1 MSELL
6 SAIGFR
12 ASAGNRLVRKLIPLA
27 LVLSLLLPPVCAAH
41 VGSPDVYFQ
50 GNAGPY
56 HLVVMIRTPQMIP
69 GVAEFEIRS
78 DTPGIREIKIVPL
91 YIVGE
96 GSKYPP
102 PPDIV
107 KPIAG
112 DPQFFAG
119 KLWLMGSGSWQVRI
133 EADGDKGSGTVAV
146 PVPAYA
152 RNTLAMQRGLG
163 ILLFGLMLLL
173 VVAIVSIVGAAKREG
188 QLQSGEQ
195 PTARQKRGARLVM
208 AATLLAVIGIL
219 ALGNMWW
226 RVSAANRADRM
237 IYVAPKLG
245 VTLDPTG
252 RMNLEIGDSKWHSG
266 RAEIVGTALIPDHG
280 HLMHLFLV
288 REPAMDRFYH
298 LHPDRTGTMT
308 FAEDLPPIASG
319 HYKAFADIVRASG
332 FPDTL
337 VADIDI
343 PDLSGKPLAG
353 DDAEATAPALM
364 DSTQSSTIAPLANGA
379 RMIWERDSTPLV
391 SDRLLWFKFRVEDA
405 NGKPATDLEPY
416 MGMAGH
422 AEFIRSDFSV
432 FAHVHPDGSIPM
444 AAYDLAEATLGANSG
459 NSDSRETQ
467 PGNMPRMA
475 MMSPNSIPA
484 SPEVSFPYGF
494 PKPGLYRIFIQVKR
508 AGKIETGVF
517 DANVN

>member
-1 MSELL
+1 M
-6 SAIGFR
+6 
-12 ASAGNRLVRKLIPLA
+12 LIFVLA
-27 LVLSLLLPPVCAAH
+27 FAPDCAAH

-50 GNAGPY
+50 GDAGPY
-56 HLVVMIRTPQMIP
+56 HLVVMVRTPQMIP
-69 GVAEFEIRS
+69 GVAEIEIRS
-78 DTPGIREIKIVPL
+78 DTPGIREVKIVPL

-102 PPDIV
+102 PPDV
-107 KPIAG
+107 VNPVAG
-112 DPQFFAG
+112 DSQFFAG
-119 KLWLMGSGSWQVRI
+119 KLWLMASGSWQVRI

-146 PVPAYA
+146 PVPAFA

-173 VVAIVSIVGAAKREG
+173 VTAIVSIVGAAKREG
-188 QLQSGEQ
+188 ALKAGEQ
-195 PTARQKRGARLVM
+195 PTPRQKLAARLVM
-208 AATLLAVIGIL
+208 GATLVIVVGIL

-226 RVSAANRADRM
+226 NVSAASRAGQM

-245 VTLDPTG
+245 VKLDPAG
-252 RMNLEIGDSKWHSG
+252 RMNLEIGESKWHS
-266 RAEIVGTALIPDHG
+266 RRTEVVGTALIPDHG

-288 REPAMDRFYH
+288 RAPAMDRFYH

-308 FAEDLPPIASG
+308 FDEDLPPMASG
-319 HYKAFADIVRASG
+319 HYMIFADIVRASG

-337 VADIDI
+337 VAEMDV
-343 PDLSGKPLAG
+343 PELAGKPLAG
-353 DDAEATAPALM
+353 DDAEATAPVLSGAA
-364 DSTQSSTIAPLANGA
+364 QSSTAAPLSNGA
-379 RMIWERDSTPLV
+379 RMIWERDSAPLI

-444 AAYDLAEATLGANSG
+444 AAFNLAEATFGSTTSPNQSAAPEMSG
-459 NSDSRETQ
+459 
-467 PGNMPRMA
+467 MA
-475 MMSPNSIPA
+475 MAGMTSPHA
-484 SPEVSFPYGF
+484 SSEVSFPYGF
-494 PKPGLYRIFIQVKR
+494 PKPGLYRIFVQVKR
-508 AGKIETGVF
+508 AGKVETGVF

>member
-1 MSELL
+1 
-6 SAIGFR
+6 
-12 ASAGNRLVRKLIPLA
+12 VKKLIPLA
-27 LVLSLLLPPVCAAH
+27 LVLSLLVAPVCAAH

-50 GNAGPY
+50 GDAGPY

-91 YIVGE
+91 YIAGE
-96 GSKYPP
+96 GSKFPP

-107 KPIAG
+107 KSVAG
-112 DPQFFAG
+112 DPQLFAG

-146 PVPAYA
+146 PVSAYA

-163 ILLFGLMLLL
+163 ILLFGLMSLL

-188 QLQSGEQ
+188 QLQPGELLT
-195 PTARQKRGARLVM
+195 PRQKRRARLVM
-208 AATLLAVIGIL
+208 AATLLAVVGIL
-219 ALGNMWW
+219 VLGNMWW
-226 RVSAANRADRM
+226 RVSAANRAERM

-245 VTLDPTG
+245 VTLDPAG
-252 RMNLEIGDSKWHSG
+252 RMNLEIGDSKWHSS
-266 RAEIVGTALIPDHG
+266 RTEIVGTVLIPDHG

-298 LHPDRTGTMT
+298 LHPERTGTMT
-308 FAEDLPPIASG
+308 FTDDLPAVEGG
-319 HYKAFADIVRASG
+319 HYKIFADIVRASG

-337 VADIDI
+337 VAVMDLPNI
-343 PDLSGKPLAG
+343 PGKPLAG
-353 DDAEATAPALM
+353 DDSAESGPAIG
-364 DSTQSSTIAPLANGA
+364 DAARSGTISPLSNGA
-379 RMIWERDSTPLV
+379 HMIWERDSTPLV
-391 SDRLLWFKFRVEDA
+391 SNRLTWFKFRVVDA
-405 NGKPATDLEPY
+405 AGKLASDLEPY

-444 AAYDLAEATLGANSG
+444 AAFSLAEATLGANS
-459 NSDSRETQ
+459 DSSQAPAETMPGMVMMKARETAA
-467 PGNMPRMA
+467 P
-475 MMSPNSIPA
+475 S
-484 SPEVSFPYGF
+484 EVAFPYGF
-494 PKPGLYRIFIQVKR
+494 PKPGLYRIFVQVKR

>member
-1 MSELL
+1 VKHFILL
-6 SAIGFR
+6 
-12 ASAGNRLVRKLIPLA
+12 V
-27 LVLSLLLPPVCAAH
+27 LVLSIALAPVCAAH

-50 GNAGPY
+50 GDAGPY

-96 GSKYPP
+96 GSKFPP

-107 KPIAG
+107 NPSAG

-163 ILLFGLMLLL
+163 FLLFGLMLLL
-173 VVAIVSIVGAAKREG
+173 VIAIVSIVGAAKREG

-195 PTARQKRGARLVM
+195 PTPRQKRGARLVM
-208 AATLLAVIGIL
+208 AAALVAVVGIL

-252 RMNLEIGDSKWHSG
+252 RMNLEIGDSKWHSS
-266 RAEIVGTALIPDHG
+266 RADIVGTALIPDHG

-298 LHPDRTGTMT
+298 LHPDRSGAMT
-308 FAEDLPPIASG
+308 FTDDLPPIPAG
-319 HYKAFADIVRASG
+319 HYKVFADIVRASG

-337 VADIDI
+337 VADVDL
-343 PDLSGKPLAG
+343 PDLPGKPLAG
-353 DDAEATAPALM
+353 DDAAANAPSLAE
-364 DSTQSSTIAPLANGA
+364 SAQPNTIAPLSNGA
-379 RMIWERDSTPLV
+379 RMIWERDATPLV
-391 SDRLLWFKFRVEDA
+391 SDRLLWFKFRVEDVG
-405 NGKPATDLEPY
+405 GKPATDLEPY

-444 AAYDLAEATLGANSG
+444 AAYTLAEATLGANS
-459 NSDSRETQ
+459 SLDKAPAEDM
-467 PGNMPRMA
+467 PGMA
-475 MMSPNSIPA
+475 MMRSSGTPMPSD
-484 SPEVSFPYGF
+484 VSFPYGF

-508 AGKIETGVF
+508 AGRIETGVF

>member
-1 MSELL
+1 MKK
-6 SAIGFR
+6 F
-12 ASAGNRLVRKLIPLA
+12 IPVV
-27 LVLSLLLPPVCAAH
+27 LVLSMALAPVCAAH

-50 GNAGPY
+50 GDAGPY

-102 PPDIV
+102 PPDVV
-107 KPIAG
+107 KPAAG

-173 VVAIVSIVGAAKREG
+173 VTAIVSIVGAAKREG

-195 PTARQKRGARLVM
+195 PTPRQKRGARFVM
-208 AATLLAVIGIL
+208 AATLLAVVGIL

-245 VTLDPTG
+245 VTIDPAG
-252 RMNLEIGDSKWHSG
+252 RMNLEIGDSRWHSS

-298 LHPDRTGTMT
+298 LHPNRTGAT
-308 FAEDLPPIASG
+308 FADDLPPIAG
-319 HYKAFADIVRASG
+319 GRYKVFADIVRASG

-337 VADIDI
+337 VAEIDV
-343 PDLSGKPLAG
+343 PDLSGKPLTG
-353 DDAEATAPALM
+353 DDAEASAPALTG
-364 DSTQSSTIAPLANGA
+364 STQSSTIAPLSNGG
-379 RMIWERDSTPLV
+379 RMIWERDSAPLV
-391 SDRLLWFKFRVEDA
+391 SDRLLWFRFRVEDA

-444 AAYDLAEATLGANSG
+444 AAYNLAEASLSGDSNSAQAR
-459 NSDSRETQ
+459 NE
-467 PGNMPRMA
+467 NMPGMEMTKVSA
-475 MMSPNSIPA
+475 TSMPSG
-484 SPEVSFPYGF
+484 VSFPYGF
-494 PKPGLYRIFIQVKR
+494 PKPGLYRIFVQVKR

>member
-1 MSELL
+1 M
-6 SAIGFR
+6 
-12 ASAGNRLVRKLIPLA
+12 LIFMLA
-27 LVLSLLLPPVCAAH
+27 FAPVCAAH

-50 GNAGPY
+50 GDAGPY
-56 HLVVMIRTPQMIP
+56 HLVVMVRTPQMIP
-69 GVAEFEIRS
+69 GVAEIEIRS
-78 DTPGIREIKIVPL
+78 DTPGIREVKIVPL

-102 PPDIV
+102 PPDVINAV
-107 KPIAG
+107 AG

-119 KLWLMGSGSWQVRI
+119 KLWLMASGSWQVRI

-146 PVPAYA
+146 PVPAFA
-152 RNTLAMQRGLG
+152 RSTLAMQRGLG

-188 QLQSGEQ
+188 ALKAGEQ
-195 PTARQKRGARLVM
+195 PTPRQKLAARLVM
-208 AATLLAVIGIL
+208 GATLVIVVGIL
-219 ALGNMWW
+219 ALGNLWW
-226 RVSAANRADRM
+226 NVSASSRATQM

-245 VTLDPTG
+245 VKLDPAG
-252 RMNLEIGDSKWHSG
+252 RMNLEIGESKWHSL
-266 RAEIVGTALIPDHG
+266 RTEVVGTGLIPDHG

-288 REPAMDRFYH
+288 RAPAMDRFYH

-308 FAEDLPPIASG
+308 FDEDLPPMASG
-319 HYKAFADIVRASG
+319 HYKIFADIVRASG

-337 VADIDI
+337 VAEIDV
-343 PDLSGKPLAG
+343 PELTGKPMAG
-353 DDAEATAPALM
+353 DDAEASAPVLAGAA
-364 DSTQSSTIAPLANGA
+364 QSSTVAPLSNGA
-379 RMIWERDSTPLV
+379 RMIWERDSAPLV

-444 AAYDLAEATLGANSG
+444 AAFNLAEATLGSTTSPNQSPAP
-459 NSDSRETQ
+459 EM
-467 PGNMPRMA
+467 PGMA
-475 MMSPNSIPA
+475 MAGMTSPHA
-484 SPEVSFPYGF
+484 SSEVSFPYGF
-494 PKPGLYRIFIQVKR
+494 PRPGVYRIFVQVKR
-508 AGKIETGVF
+508 AGIIETGAF

>member
-1 MSELL
+1 MKSL
-6 SAIGFR
+6 
-12 ASAGNRLVRKLIPLA
+12 P
-27 LVLSLLLPPVCAAH
+27 LSLLILLLAVPISAH

-56 HLVVMIRTPQMIP
+56 HLVVMVRTPQMIP
-69 GVAEFEIRS
+69 GVAEIEIRS
-78 DTPGIREIKIVPL
+78 DTPGIREAKIVPL

-102 PPDIV
+102 PPDV
-107 KPIAG
+107 LNPVTG

-119 KLWLMGSGSWQVRI
+119 KLWLMASGSWQVRI
-133 EADGDKGSGTVAV
+133 EADGDKGSGSVAV
-146 PVPAYA
+146 PVPAFA

-188 QLQSGEQ
+188 GLKAGEQ
-195 PTARQKRGARLVM
+195 PTPRQKVAARLVM
-208 AATLLAVIGIL
+208 GATLVIVAGIL

-226 RVSAANRADRM
+226 NVSAASRADQM

-245 VTLDPTG
+245 VKLDPAG
-252 RMNLEIGDSKWHSG
+252 RVNLEIGESKWHSR
-266 RAEIVGTALIPDHG
+266 RAEVVGTALIPDHG

-288 REPAMDRFYH
+288 RAPAMDRFYH
-298 LHPDRTGTMT
+298 LHPDRTGAMT
-308 FAEDLPPIASG
+308 FDEYLPPMASG
-319 HYKAFADIVRASG
+319 HYKMFADIVRASG

-337 VADIDI
+337 VAEVDV
-343 PDLSGKPLAG
+343 PELTGKPLAG
-353 DDAEATAPALM
+353 DDAEASASGLAG
-364 DSTQSSTIAPLANGA
+364 DARSSTVASLLNGA
-379 RMIWERDSTPLV
+379 RMIWERGSAPLV

-405 NGKPATDLEPY
+405 DGRPAMDLEPY

-444 AAYDLAEATLGANSG
+444 AAFNLAEATLSSTTSPN
-459 NSDSRETQ
+459 Q
-467 PGNMPRMA
+467 PAAPEMPGMA
-475 MMSPNSIPA
+475 MSGMSSSHA
-484 SPEVSFPYGF
+484 SAEVSFPYGF
-494 PKPGLYRIFIQVKR
+494 PKPGLYRIFVQVKR
-508 AGKIETGVF
+508 GGKIETGVF
-517 DANVN
+517 DASVN

>member
-1 MSELL
+1 VKNFILL
-6 SAIGFR
+6 
-12 ASAGNRLVRKLIPLA
+12 V
-27 LVLSLLLPPVCAAH
+27 LVLSMALAPVCAAH

-50 GNAGPY
+50 GEAGPY

-91 YIVGE
+91 YIAGE

-107 KPIAG
+107 NPAAG

-163 ILLFGLMLLL
+163 ILLFGLMSLL
-173 VVAIVSIVGAAKREG
+173 VIAIVSIVGAAKREG
-188 QLQSGEQ
+188 QLPSGEQ
-195 PTARQKRGARLVM
+195 PTPRQKRSAHLMM
-208 AATLLAVIGIL
+208 AAALVAVVGIL

-245 VTLDPTG
+245 VTLDSNG
-252 RMNLEIGDSKWHSG
+252 RMNLEIGDSKWHSS

-298 LHPDRTGTMT
+298 LHPDRSGAMT
-308 FAEDLPPIASG
+308 FTDDLPPIAGG
-319 HYKAFADIVRASG
+319 HYKVFADIVRASG

-337 VADIDI
+337 VADVDL
-343 PDLSGKPLAG
+343 PDLPGKPLAG
-353 DDAEATAPALM
+353 DDAEA
-364 DSTQSSTIAPLANGA
+364 IAPPLTESAQPNTGAPLSNGA

-405 NGKPATDLEPY
+405 GGKPVTDLEPY

-422 AEFIRSDFSV
+422 AEFVRSDFSV

-444 AAYDLAEATLGANSG
+444 AAYTLAEATLGANS
-459 NSDSRETQ
+459 SPDKSPAEDM
-467 PGNMPRMA
+467 PGMA
-475 MMSPNSIPA
+475 MTKA
-484 SPEVSFPYGF
+484 SSTSGPSEVSFPYGF
-494 PKPGLYRIFIQVKR
+494 PKPGLYRIFVQVKR

>member
-1 MSELL
+1 VKNFILL
-6 SAIGFR
+6 M
-12 ASAGNRLVRKLIPLA
+12 
-27 LVLSLLLPPVCAAH
+27 LVLSMALAPVCAAH

-50 GNAGPY
+50 GDAGPY

-78 DTPGIREIKIVPL
+78 ETPGIREIKIVPL
-91 YIVGE
+91 YIAGE

-107 KPIAG
+107 NPAAG

-119 KLWLMGSGSWQVRI
+119 KLWLMGSGSWEVRI

-163 ILLFGLMLLL
+163 ILLFGLMSLL
-173 VVAIVSIVGAAKREG
+173 VIAIVSIVGAAKREG

-195 PTARQKRGARLVM
+195 PTPRQKRSARLVM
-208 AATLLAVIGIL
+208 AAALVAVVGIL

-226 RVSAANRADRM
+226 RVSAANRANRM

-245 VTLDPTG
+245 VTLDPAG
-252 RMNLEIGDSKWHSG
+252 RMNLELGDSKWHSS
-266 RAEIVGTALIPDHG
+266 RSDIVGIALIPDHG

-298 LHPDRTGTMT
+298 LHPDRSGAMT
-308 FAEDLPPIASG
+308 FTDDLPPIAGG
-319 HYKAFADIVRASG
+319 HYKVFADIVRASG

-337 VADIDI
+337 VADVDL
-343 PDLSGKPLAG
+343 PDLPGKPLAG
-353 DDAEATAPALM
+353 DDAEANAPALTE
-364 DSTQSSTIAPLANGA
+364 SAQPNTSAPLSNGA
-379 RMIWERDSTPLV
+379 HMIWERDATPLV
-391 SDRLLWFKFRVEDA
+391 SDRFVWFKFRVEDA
-405 NGKPATDLEPY
+405 GGEPVTDLEPY

-444 AAYDLAEATLGANSG
+444 AAYTLAEATLGANS
-459 NSDSRETQ
+459 SPDKSPLDDM
-467 PGNMPRMA
+467 PGMA
-475 MMSPNSIPA
+475 MMKSSGTPRS
-484 SPEVSFPYGF
+484 SEVSFPYGF
-494 PKPGLYRIFIQVKR
+494 PKPGLYRIFVQVKR

>member
-1 MSELL
+1 MT
-6 SAIGFR
+6 
-12 ASAGNRLVRKLIPLA
+12 LA
-27 LVLSLLLPPVCAAH
+27 PVCAAH

-50 GNAGPY
+50 GDAGPY

-69 GVAEFEIRS
+69 GVAEFEISS

-91 YIVGE
+91 YIAGE

-107 KPIAG
+107 NPSAG
-112 DPQFFAG
+112 DPQFFSG

-133 EADGDKGSGTVAV
+133 EANGDKGSGTVAV

-163 ILLFGLMLLL
+163 FLLFGLMLLL
-173 VVAIVSIVGAAKREG
+173 VIAIVSIVGAAKREG

-195 PTARQKRGARLVM
+195 PTPRQRRSARLVM
-208 AATLLAVIGIL
+208 AAALVAVVGIL

-226 RVSAANRADRM
+226 RVSAAKRANRM

-245 VTLDPTG
+245 VTLDPAG
-252 RMNLEIGDSKWHSG
+252 RMNLEIGDSKWHSS
-266 RAEIVGTALIPDHG
+266 RADIVGTALIPDHG
-280 HLMHLFLV
+280 HLMHLFLI

-298 LHPDRTGTMT
+298 LHPDRSGLTT
-308 FAEDLPPIASG
+308 FTDDLPPIAGG
-319 HYKAFADIVRASG
+319 HYKVFADIVRASG

-337 VADIDI
+337 VADVDL
-343 PDLSGKPLAG
+343 PDLPGKPLTG
-353 DDAEATAPALM
+353 DDAEANAPALTE
-364 DSTQSSTIAPLANGA
+364 SARPNTSAPLSNGA
-379 RMIWERDSTPLV
+379 RMIWEREAMPLV
-391 SDRLLWFKFRVEDA
+391 SDRLLWFKFRVEDTS
-405 NGKPATDLEPY
+405 GQPVTSLEPY

-444 AAYDLAEATLGANSG
+444 AAYTLAEATLGADSS
-459 NSDSRETQ
+459 SDKAPAEDM
-467 PGNMPRMA
+467 PGMA
-475 MMSPNSIPA
+475 MMKSSGTPMPS
-484 SPEVSFPYGF
+484 EVSFPYGF
-494 PKPGLYRIFIQVKR
+494 PKPGLYRIFVQVKR

-517 DANVN
+517 DAKVN